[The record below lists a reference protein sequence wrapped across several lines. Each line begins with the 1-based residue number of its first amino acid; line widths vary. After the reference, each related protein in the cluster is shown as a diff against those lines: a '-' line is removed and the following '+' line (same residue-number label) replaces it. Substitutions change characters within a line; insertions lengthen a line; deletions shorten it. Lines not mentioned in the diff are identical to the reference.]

1 MMTVTA
7 VLGGEKELGQKITR
21 RIDFDALIKKGIPLG
36 VIAHIKKELNLP
48 DEVIARI
55 IGVSP
60 RTLARWRK
68 TVKMPAKAIR
78 GAVAEKPR
86 REKATPSAS
95 ERLSPVE
102 SDRVYRFAR
111 IVALAEDVFE
121 DKKEALEWLN
131 SPQYGLGGRVP
142 FDMLQTDAGAREVE
156 ELLIRIDYGVI
167 S

>member
-1 MMTVTA
+1 MITITA
-7 VLGGEKELGQKITR
+7 VLGGEKELGQKVTR

-60 RTLARWRK
+60 RTLARRRK

-78 GAVAEKPR
+78 GAVVERPHK
-86 REKATPSAS
+86 EKATPIPL

-121 DKKEALEWLN
+121 GKKEALEWLN
-131 SPQYGLGGRVP
+131 SPQYGLDGRVP
-142 FDMLQTDAGAREVE
+142 FDMLQTDAGVREVE

>member
-1 MMTVTA
+1 MITVTTI
-7 VLGGEKELGQKITR
+7 LGGEKELGQKVKS
-21 RIDFDALIKKGIPLG
+21 RIDFDALIKRGIPLG
-36 VIAHIKKELNLP
+36 VISHIKREFNLP

-60 RTLARWRK
+60 RTVSRRRR
-68 TVKMPAKAIR
+68 TVKIPAK
-78 GAVAEKPR
+78 
-86 REKATPSAS
+86 

-111 IVALAEDVFE
+111 IVAIAEDVFE

-131 SPQYGLGGRVP
+131 NPQYGLGGRVP
-142 FDMLQTDAGAREVE
+142 FDLLQTDAGVREVE
-156 ELLIRIDYGVI
+156 ELLLRIDYGVI

>member
-1 MMTVTA
+1 MITVTA
-7 VLGGEKELGQKITR
+7 ILGGEKELGQKVKS
-21 RIDFDALIKKGIPLG
+21 RIDFDALIKRGIPLG
-36 VIAHIKKELNLP
+36 VISHIKREFNLP

-60 RTLARWRK
+60 RTVSRRRR
-68 TVKMPAKAIR
+68 TVKIPAK
-78 GAVAEKPR
+78 
-86 REKATPSAS
+86 

-111 IVALAEDVFE
+111 IVAIAEDVFE

-131 SPQYGLGGRVP
+131 NPQYGLGGRVP

-156 ELLIRIDYGVI
+156 ELLLRIDYGVI

>member
-1 MMTVTA
+1 MISVTT
-7 VLGGEKELGQKITR
+7 VLGGEKELGQKVKS
-21 RIDFDALIKKGIPLG
+21 RIDFDALIQKGIPLG
-36 VIAHIKKELNLP
+36 VISHIKKEFNLP

-60 RTLARWRK
+60 RTVSRRRK
-68 TVKMPAKAIR
+68 TVKIPAK
-78 GAVAEKPR
+78 
-86 REKATPSAS
+86 